1 MIHGAEAEAWE
12 YQQTNPARRQKHQQV
27 WQDRRAG
34 SWGGWWWGRSEFE
47 FSAGEAVKMEGPRSQ
62 RKAVPSCEIYWFP
75 LKTFTEFS
83 SCPDQEVKNPCRK
96 PNQAERSSW
105 QSHGVNQIKFGI
117 CDLVASQG
125 VNTRLSVEN
134 SRRLPIN
141 SKGEPEIG

>member
-1 MIHGAEAEAWE
+1 
-12 YQQTNPARRQKHQQV
+12 
-27 WQDRRAG
+27 
-34 SWGGWWWGRSEFE
+34 
-47 FSAGEAVKMEGPRSQ
+47 MEGPRSQ

-75 LKTFTEFS
+75 PKTFTEFS

-105 QSHGVNQIKFGI
+105 QSRGVNQIKFGI

-134 SRRLPIN
+134 SSRLPIN
-141 SKGEPEIG
+141 SKGEPEID